1 MQGTHWIIV
10 DTETDG
16 LFEPIHV
23 VELSAQLMCGWE
35 AVETPFRMLLNHDVP
50 IPAEAT
56 AIHGYTRD
64 HLRRHGHDPRLV
76 YEQFREYAR
85 DYPFVAHN
93 LSFDWDRT
101 LTPEWARL
109 GVAPVGKR
117 GFCTMMLARRLDLAV
132 PSYRLEVLKQ
142 RFGLSRSRSH
152 QALND
157 VLTVVELFHKV
168 YRPRLE
174 PAGFCSFDTVAAFS
188 RKTPLAKCW
197 EAIRMA
203 PAMSHSIEGTS

>member
-1 MQGTHWIIV
+1 
-10 DTETDG
+10 
-16 LFEPIHV
+16 
-23 VELSAQLMCGWE
+23 
-35 AVETPFRMLLNHDVP
+35 MLLNHEVH
-50 IPAEAT
+50 IPGEAM

-64 HLRRHGHDPRLV
+64 HLRACTVAIRALV
-76 YEQFREYAR
+76 QEQFREYAG
-85 DYPFVAHN
+85 DYPIVAHN

-101 LTPEWARL
+101 LAPEWARL

-117 GFCTMMLARRLDLAV
+117 GFCAMMLARRLDLAV
-132 PSYRLEVLKQ
+132 SSYRLEVLKQ
-142 RFGLSRSRSH
+142 RFGLSASRSH

-174 PAGFCSFDTVAAFS
+174 PAGICAFDTIAAFS

-197 EAIRMA
+197 EAVRMA
-203 PAMSHSIEGTS
+203 PKMSPSIAGTG

>member
-1 MQGTHWIIV
+1 MQGTHWVIV

-16 LFEPIHV
+16 LYEPIHV
-23 VELSAQLMCGWE
+23 VELSAQLMNGWE
-35 AVETPFRMLLNHDVP
+35 AVGTPFRMLLNHEVP

-64 HLRRHGHDPRLV
+64 HLRRHGHDPRTV
-76 YEQFREYAR
+76 HEQFRDYAR
-85 DYPFVAHN
+85 DYPIVAHN
-93 LSFDWDRT
+93 LSFDWNRT
-101 LTPEWARL
+101 LAPEWTRL

-117 GFCTMMLARRLDLAV
+117 GFCAMMLARRLDLAV
-132 PSYRLEVLKQ
+132 SSYRLDILKQ
-142 RFGLSRSRSH
+142 RFGLSASRSH

-174 PAGFCSFDTVAAFS
+174 AAGICAFDTIADFS

-197 EAIRMA
+197 EAVRMA
-203 PAMSHSIEGTS
+203 PKMSPSIEGTG